1 MIDFI
6 RCVPSSVESLE
17 LSVMPKREWSHC
29 IHEDEFYGLRLTYV
43 GLNEMDYLSTR
54 LHNLSMRL
62 QSLTL
67 SHMRISKALFWP
79 SAENSTNA
87 PYWPKLERLRVLN
100 VPPYNE
106 DGSPLLGLDPPLTRE
121 AARRE
126 SLVNPPPKDR
136 FSDRREYI
144 KSADLGILYRAM
156 GTAAQR
162 MPRLQIMGLSLL
174 NYRTGE
180 ESNES
185 LEFSRDKSARIAHLR
200 INTQW
205 GYRPGMEVISAWGLE
220 GAVAEEFYHTMDVV
234 LPWYVE
240 AQ

>member
-1 MIDFI
+1 
-6 RCVPSSVESLE
+6 
-17 LSVMPKREWSHC
+17 MPDREWSPFLHN
-29 IHEDEFYGLRLTYV
+29 DELRNHRLTYV
-43 GLNEMDYLSTR
+43 GLSGMDYLSTR

-67 SHMRISKALFWP
+67 SHIRISKALFWP

-106 DGSPLLGLDPPLTRE
+106 DGSPLIGLDPPLTRE
-121 AARRE
+121 AAVRE
-126 SLVNPPPKDR
+126 SLANRSPKDR
-136 FSDRREYI
+136 FPDRREYI
-144 KSADLGILYRAM
+144 KSADIGILYRDM
-156 GTAAQR
+156 GKAAQR

-220 GAVAEEFYHTMDVV
+220 GAVAEEFYETMDVV
-234 LPWYVE
+234 FPWYVE

>member
-1 MIDFI
+1 M
-6 RCVPSSVESLE
+6 VSVAALDSTSRLPCHMLPFE
-17 LSVMPKREWSHC
+17 LR
-29 IHEDEFYGLRLTYV
+29 I
-43 GLNEMDYLSTR
+43 
-54 LHNLSMRL
+54 L
-62 QSLTL
+62 QSSLV
-67 SHMRISKALFWP
+67 
-79 SAENSTNA
+79 TNT
-87 PYWPKLERLRVLN
+87 RT
-100 VPPYNE
+100 
-106 DGSPLLGLDPPLTRE
+106 GSPLLGLDPPLTRE
-121 AARRE
+121 AAVQE
-126 SLVNPPPKDR
+126 SLANPPPKDR
-136 FSDRREYI
+136 YSDRREYI

-180 ESNES
+180 ESDES

-205 GYRPGMEVISAWGLE
+205 GYRPGMEVISAWSLE
-220 GAVAEEFYHTMDVV
+220 GAVAEEFYNTMDVV